1 MGGRDAGQQGVGWA
15 ADGNGDRSGD
25 KGVTVAGLLRR
36 RLCLRGASEPHP
48 LGIRRG
54 KLYVNLEEDIH
65 SNAQCFLFMS
75 WGNRVYLCVGEEKR
89 GQFSTVRWMDVN
101 HCAAVRGHGID
112 ALVEQVQSFKTQ
124 CCVKKNV
131 GRFPV
136 LFMQTNCT
144 HMKRFCVLQR
154 YLHIRG
160 SYTVL
165 PGAGVWKWEQR
176 MKKRK
181 AMCK

>member
-1 MGGRDAGQQGVGWA
+1 MLEPGSEPRSVFVLDLAALSGSHGPLRSSRSSFHIADEESEFPLVAEPGKNTGPLFPGRASPSLPESWAPRGWA

-65 SNAQCFLFMS
+65 SNAQCFLFVS

-89 GQFSTVRWMDVN
+89 G
-101 HCAAVRGHGID
+101 
-112 ALVEQVQSFKTQ
+112 
-124 CCVKKNV
+124 
-131 GRFPV
+131 
-136 LFMQTNCT
+136 
-144 HMKRFCVLQR
+144 
-154 YLHIRG
+154 
-160 SYTVL
+160 
-165 PGAGVWKWEQR
+165 
-176 MKKRK
+176 
-181 AMCK
+181 